1 MSISSLLLNQIVIM
15 FIFMGIGY
23 IFYKIKFIS
32 DQGSKDLGKILLY
45 LVIPVIVISNFM
57 VENSSE
63 NIHDLI
69 SSSVISLLC
78 MLMAMGISY
87 LFFRKDGIANFGS
100 SFSNAGFIGIPL
112 VSAVVG
118 EHAAFYISAMI
129 VLINILQWT
138 IGVYLISH
146 DKTTMQPKKIITN
159 PLVISVAIGLVLFIT
174 QIKLPSTITTVFTL
188 AKGLNTPLAMMVSG
202 VYLAQCDLGPM
213 LKKMKCYM
221 VSGVRL
227 IIIPLATIVLFKLLP
242 WGSKDVI
249 LSILI
254 AAACPVGSNVAI
266 FARNYDADYRSAVEY
281 VCMSTILC
289 LVTLPLIVS
298 FAEILIL

>member
-15 FIFMGIGY
+15 FVFMGIGY
-23 IFYKIKFIS
+23 VFYKIKFIS

-45 LVIPVIVISNFM
+45 LVIPVVVISNFM
-57 VENSSE
+57 VENSAE
-63 NIHDLI
+63 NINDLV
-69 SSSVISLLC
+69 SSSIISLLC
-78 MLMAMGISY
+78 MGVAMMVSY
-87 LFFRKDGIANFGS
+87 IFFKEDGIANFRS

-118 EHAAFYISAMI
+118 SHASFYISAMI

-138 IGVYLISH
+138 YGVYMISK
-146 DKTTMQPKKIITN
+146 DKSTMQPKKVITN
-159 PLVISVAIGLVLFIT
+159 PLVISVCIGLILFVT
-174 QIKLPSTITTVFTL
+174 QIKVPQTLTTVFSL
-188 AKGLNTPLAMMVSG
+188 VKGLNTPLAMMVSG
-202 VYLAQCDLGPM
+202 VYLAQCDLVPM
-213 LKKMKCYM
+213 LKKMKCYV

-227 IIIPLATIVLFKLLP
+227 LVIPLITIALFKMLP

-266 FARNYDADYRSAVEY
+266 FARNYEGDYRSAVEY

-289 LVTLPLIVS
+289 LLTLPLIVRV
-298 FAEILIL
+298 AEMIL